1 MMYFSHK
8 LSLRTIR
15 TIGVGAVLTLV
26 LAGCTQQE
34 APHAQDVADSPPAMV
49 QNTRGETQNSPIGG
63 RFILRTHTGKVV
75 TDQDFQGQFLLINFG
90 YATCPDVCPTTLV
103 KLAEVDHLL
112 GDLADQV
119 QVLFISVDPDRDT
132 SQVLEDYVTSFDPA
146 FIGLS
151 GTRAAIDSVTGKY
164 HVKYAFVGRDSD
176 TDTDYTV
183 DHTSSVF
190 FMGPHGEYIGRFSYS
205 TPAET
210 IANKVSETI
219 KAAPPPTK
227 AP

>member
-1 MMYFSHK
+1 MYFSHK
-8 LSLRTIR
+8 LYLPI
-15 TIGVGAVLTLV
+15 IGAGAVLALV
-26 LAGCTQQE
+26 LAGCTRQE
-34 APHAQDVADSPPAMV
+34 PPRSQNVAASPPGLA
-49 QNTRGETQNSPIGG
+49 QSSRDETQNTPIGG

-132 SQVLEDYVTSFDPA
+132 AQVLENYVTSFDPA
-146 FIGLS
+146 FIGLT

-164 HVKYAFVGRDSD
+164 HVKYAFVGRDND
-176 TDTDYTV
+176 ADMEYTV

-190 FMGPHGEYIGRFSYS
+190 FMGPNGEYIGRFSYA

-210 IANKVSETI
+210 IAKKVSETI
-219 KAAPPPTK
+219 KAAPPP
-227 AP
+227 A

>member
-8 LSLRTIR
+8 LSLRTI
-15 TIGVGAVLTLV
+15 GAGAVLTLM

-34 APHAQDVADSPPAMV
+34 PPRAEAVSSSAPTTV
-49 QNTRGETQNSPIGG
+49 QSAATEGESTPIGG

-151 GTRAAIDSVTGKY
+151 GTKAAIDSVTGKY